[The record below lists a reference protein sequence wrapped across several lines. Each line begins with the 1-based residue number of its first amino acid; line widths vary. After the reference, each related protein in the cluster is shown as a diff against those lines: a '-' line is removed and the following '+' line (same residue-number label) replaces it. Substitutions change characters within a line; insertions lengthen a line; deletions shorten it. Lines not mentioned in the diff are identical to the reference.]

1 MKLKKYFLL
10 AVVML
15 FGIFALTAC
24 GGGEE
29 TPDNP
34 DGGSGT
40 QVTDKCKDGHTFKD
54 GKCTVCDAKDP
65 NYQGGDSGINPTDVN
80 CALDRE
86 NELCLDPET
95 WNWEY
100 NKDDWDGKGM
110 EIEIMVL
117 PVSEYDPNDANYS
130 GERKTEKRQ
139 LIAKIESEYNIDIV
153 YKDYPAEAPW
163 GPERVKWI
171 FTGVLNGTDVGDI
184 FLIDS
189 SWVPTLARNSAI
201 AELYNTKR
209 ETGIFT
215 DYNYEQSN
223 NYNLMGQYNSK
234 VYAYASGE
242 ARPDHW
248 LHYNQDLIDQYNL
261 PDPATLWNNNEWTWS
276 AFKDLLAQAQALFDA
291 EKEKG
296 EKWAFGGDYF
306 DVAKGLVAARGGA
319 FIKNGRVLLTSQTVI
334 DVFSDLQEIE
344 NLYWEP
350 NGSTVSTTNFKDGL
364 VLFQTGGMWFY
375 GNAERWPATLDF
387 SISAVP
393 YPRNDD
399 DVNLDTYQ
407 IPIGYEGMYAIRSV
421 ENGENGLSSAILF
434 NIFDDL
440 TNGLKPESKS
450 TALSPDEKY
459 QAYLEARID
468 SAESVAAIMDVQ
480 TTEGLT
486 YFEMI
491 GVVSMS
497 LGDGSHYGEY
507 GIYPQSSSL
516 IVNSK
521 GDKTPSVVLSSL
533 QDIYQKELDALLAG

>member
-1 MKLKKYFLL
+1 MKLKKYFLF
-10 AVVML
+10 AVIML

-24 GGGEE
+24 GGNQGGNENQGGNGNQGGEQGGNQGGEQGGNQGGEQGGNQGGEE
-29 TPDNP
+29 KP
-34 DGGSGT
+34 S
-40 QVTDKCKDGHTFKD
+40 
-54 GKCTVCDAKDP
+54 
-65 NYQGGDSGINPTDVN
+65 DVN
-80 CALDRE
+80 CALDSK

-117 PVSEYDPNDANYS
+117 PVNEYDPNDANYN

-139 LIAKIESEYNIDIV
+139 LIAKIESEYNIDLV

-171 FTGVLNGTDVGDI
+171 FTGVLNGNDVGDI

-189 SWVPTLARNSAI
+189 SWIPTLARNSAI
-201 AELYNTKR
+201 ADLYNQKR

-215 DYNYEQSN
+215 DYNYEQSK
-223 NYNLMGQYNSK
+223 NYNLMAQYNSK
-234 VYAYASGE
+234 VYAFASGD

-291 EKEKG
+291 EAEKG

-306 DVAKGLVAARGGA
+306 DVAKGLVAARGGS

-334 DVFSDLQEIE
+334 DVYSELQALED
-344 NLYWEP
+344 LYWEP

-375 GNAERWPATLDF
+375 GASERWPSTLDF

-399 DVNLDTYQ
+399 DASLSTYK
-407 IPIGYEGMYAIRSV
+407 IPIGYESMYAMRSV
-421 ENGENGLSSAILF
+421 ENGENGLSSSILF
-434 NIFDDL
+434 NIFYDL
-440 TNGLKPESKS
+440 TCGLKPESKS

-468 SAESVAAIMDVQ
+468 SAESVEAIMSVQ
-480 TTEGLT
+480 KAEGLT

-497 LGDGSHYGEY
+497 LGDGSHYGPD
-507 GIYPQSSSL
+507 GIYPRSSSL
-516 IVNSK
+516 IVNTT
-521 GDKTPSVVLSSL
+521 GDKTPSVVLGEL
-533 QDIYQKELDALLAG
+533 QPIYQNELDQLLAG